1 MSKSER
7 TRSNRNISS
16 INISRTRYTTKLEEE
31 QMELNSVHYKES
43 NSSAKR
49 ENAALIAYLNMLTEV
64 AGEEPKDW
72 RKIADEMM
80 EKERKKLETENAD
93 IFTD

>member
-1 MSKSER
+1 MSKNER

-31 QMELNSVHYKES
+31 QMELNSVYYKEI

-64 AGEEPKDW
+64 AGDEPKDW
-72 RKIADEMM
+72 RKIADDMM
-80 EKERKKLETENAD
+80 EKERIKMEKENAD
-93 IFTD
+93 IFTA